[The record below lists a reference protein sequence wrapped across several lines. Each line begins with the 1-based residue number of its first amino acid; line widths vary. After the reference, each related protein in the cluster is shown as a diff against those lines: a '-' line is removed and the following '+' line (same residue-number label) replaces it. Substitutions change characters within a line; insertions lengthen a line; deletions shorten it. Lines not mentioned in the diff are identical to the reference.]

1 LRIGNVDIG
10 ELKPIP
16 TIESGDEKEV
26 YAFYGLAA
34 FNAQCAEK
42 ALVNFAMGYK
52 LLDSSA
58 LNQEEWLELYDGL
71 SSRTF
76 GRLLNQVKKQV
87 ELPNELRIHLE
98 ETLEKRNW
106 LAHNFFYDFA
116 VHLAD
121 FDGRV
126 VMIDELQKLI
136 LLFQIADRSI
146 EKLSSAVWEQ
156 FGVTDDWIQTE
167 MNAQIHEYESTKMP
181 NQG

>member
-1 LRIGNVDIG
+1 MKIGNVDIE

-16 TIESGDEKEV
+16 NIESGDEKEV

-71 SSRTF
+71 NSRTF
-76 GRLLNQVKKQV
+76 GRLLNQVKKRV
-87 ELPNELRIHLE
+87 ELPNELRVHLE

-126 VMIDELQKLI
+126 VMIDELQKLT

-146 EKLSSAVWEQ
+146 EKLSSVVWEQ
-156 FGVTDDWIQTE
+156 FGVTDEWIQTE
-167 MNAQIHEYESTKMP
+167 MNAQLHEYESTK
-181 NQG
+181 NA